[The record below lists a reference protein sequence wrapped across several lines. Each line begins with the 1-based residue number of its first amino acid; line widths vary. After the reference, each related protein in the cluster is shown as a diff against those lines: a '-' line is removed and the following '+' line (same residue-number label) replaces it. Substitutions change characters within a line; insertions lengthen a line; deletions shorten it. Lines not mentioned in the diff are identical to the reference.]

1 MIPSQV
7 GQYRCL
13 WINKGNVD
21 AIGRLMDA
29 YLDAGWEME
38 LAELVSERDELV
50 IIGKEARP

>member
-13 WINKGNVD
+13 WINEGNVD
-21 AIGRLMDA
+21 AIGWLMDA

-38 LAELVSERDELV
+38 GAELIGEDTLV
-50 IIGKEARP
+50 IVGLWEQA